1 MQRTEMTAAKRQGTG
16 KGPARQA
23 RREGMIPAVLY
34 GAKTAPVP
42 LRVSPKHIQT
52 ALAAGANTLI
62 TLKVE
67 GDGGSRVVMI
77 KDYQVDPVRRALLH
91 ADLYEVR
98 MDRAISVEVPI
109 QVAGKAEG
117 VKAGGILEQ
126 VHRSV
131 MVECLP
137 DRIPDAI
144 EVDVTPLNIG
154 QSIHAGE
161 LTLPEG
167 VKLKTAADDTIVT
180 VVAPQAEVTQT
191 PEEQEA
197 ALKAS
202 LAGPEAAAQPAAGAG
217 PAKAAAPAGAVKGAA
232 PAAAAGAKA
241 AAQPAAGAGPAKGG
255 EAAKPA
261 GGGKK

>member
-1 MQRTEMTAAKRQGTG
+1 
-16 KGPARQA
+16 
-23 RREGMIPAVLY
+23 
-34 GAKTAPVP
+34 
-42 LRVSPKHIQT
+42 
-52 ALAAGANTLI
+52 
-62 TLKVE
+62 
-67 GDGGSRVVMI
+67 
-77 KDYQVDPVRRALLH
+77 
-91 ADLYEVR
+91 

-117 VKAGGILEQ
+117 VKAGGIHEQ

-144 EVDVTPLNIG
+144 EVDVTALSIG
-154 QSIHAGE
+154 QSIHAGD

-180 VVAPQAEVTQT
+180 VVAPQAEITQT

-202 LAGPEAAAQPAAGAG
+202 LAGPEAAAQPAAGA
-217 PAKAAAPAGAVKGAA
+217 AKTAAPAGAVKGAA

-241 AAQPAAGAGPAKGG
+241 PAAGTGPAKGG